1 MTRDGDAS
9 ESDLLSSFPMVMV
22 AELALG
28 LRITAGSVL
37 VSCTENISSL
47 SSTASS
53 EMEILEHCRV
63 VPCRNVKSAGVG

>member
-1 MTRDGDAS
+1 MQS
-9 ESDLLSSFPMVMV
+9 ENDLLSSFPMVMV

-28 LRITAGSVL
+28 LTVTAGSVL
-37 VSCTENISSL
+37 VSCTENNSSF

-53 EMEILEHCRV
+53 KMEILAHCRV

>member
-1 MTRDGDAS
+1 
-9 ESDLLSSFPMVMV
+9 MVTV

-28 LRITAGSVL
+28 LRVTAGSVL

-53 EMEILEHCRV
+53 AMEILAHCRV
-63 VPCRNVKSAGVG
+63 DPGMNVKSGGVG